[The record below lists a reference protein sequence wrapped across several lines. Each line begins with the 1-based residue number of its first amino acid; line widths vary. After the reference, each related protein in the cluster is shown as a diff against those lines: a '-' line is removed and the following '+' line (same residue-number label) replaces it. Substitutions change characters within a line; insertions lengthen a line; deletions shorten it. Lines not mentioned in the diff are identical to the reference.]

1 MSPYWQVFR
10 KRYRNNSK
18 CINSKSALLAL
29 LWVFVVY
36 VIYIVAYQP
45 ANYLSSSTISILVA
59 IYGINGIV
67 LCLFPVAGFLA
78 DTKIGRYQTV
88 TKSLYL
94 LMVSLTITI
103 LLLSVFPVLD
113 HVNDSL
119 KRHFAII
126 IFVLATVPILLL
138 TASFIGLVSNVIQ
151 FGMDQLHDSPAAHQ
165 SLFIYWFLWVY
176 YLAFLISQIL
186 WNFLFVRLQ
195 NRLSIFTSLAVV
207 LFIPTVAAMVILLIS
222 LCTASRQ
229 PQWFLKDTAKFN
241 PYKLVYKVTKF
252 ARLHKV
258 PIHRS
263 AFTYCEDEIP
273 QGLDLGKDKYGGP
286 FTTEEVE
293 DVKVFYGIL
302 KVLFMLAVAQ
312 FLNVAVDPLLYF
324 YAVHVS
330 ENHNETT
337 GVVTSFNNPAKQY
350 LLKDG
355 ILSTILIVLGIP
367 IYLWLVQPFI
377 LTCLPGMLKRLGFGI
392 LIRIASLAC
401 TLVMDTLAHVKGYSS
416 ECMFSNPHTSS
427 PQDISPMVIQRIL
440 FAFSNIAI
448 YAALN
453 EFICSQSPH
462 SMKGM
467 ILGLSF
473 AIRGVSE
480 FVAVAL
486 IVPLSYVHTALP
498 SCGMYYYIVAIVVWL
513 FAFAG
518 YSYVAKKY
526 RYRKRDEFCDVYQ
539 YAEEY
544 YSKTEDEPG
553 SYVQINQ

>member
-1 MSPYWQVFR
+1 MSSYWQVLG
-10 KRYRNNSK
+10 KRYHNNSK

-36 VIYIVAYQP
+36 LVYIVAYQP
-45 ANYLSSSTISILVA
+45 ANYLSNSPISVLVA
-59 IYGINGIV
+59 IYAINGFV

-78 DTKIGRYQTV
+78 DTKIGRYRTV

-94 LMVSLTITI
+94 LMVSLTVAIV
-103 LLLSVFPVLD
+103 LLSVLPVLD
-113 HVNDSL
+113 HLNDSF
-119 KRHFAII
+119 KKPIAIV
-126 IFVLATVPILLL
+126 IFILAVVPILLL
-138 TASFIGLVSNVIQ
+138 TASFIGLVSNIVQ
-151 FGMDQLHDSPAAHQ
+151 FGLDQLHDSPADHQ

-176 YLAFLISQIL
+176 YLAFLISQVL
-186 WNFLFVRLQ
+186 WNFFFVRLQ
-195 NRLSIFTSLAVV
+195 SLLSFFTSLAVV
-207 LFIPTVAAMVILLIS
+207 LFMPTIAAMVILIVSLITS
-222 LCTASRQ
+222 SRH
-229 PQWFLKDTAKFN
+229 PQWFLMDTAKFN
-241 PYKLVYKVTKF
+241 PYRLVYKVTKF
-252 ARLHKV
+252 ARRHKV
-258 PIHRS
+258 PIRRS
-263 AFTYCEDEIP
+263 AFTYCEDEVP
-273 QGLDLGKDKYGGP
+273 QGLDLGKNKYGGP

-302 KVLFMLAVAQ
+302 KVLFVLAFTQ

-324 YAVHVS
+324 YAVHVRVS
-330 ENHNETT
+330 EDHNETT
-337 GVVTSFNNPAKQY
+337 DAISNQAKQY
-350 LLKDG
+350 LLQDG
-355 ILSTILIVLGIP
+355 ILSTVLIVLGVP
-367 IYLWLVQPFI
+367 MYLWLVQPFI

-392 LIRIASLAC
+392 LIRIASLAG

-416 ECMFSNPHTSS
+416 ECMFSNNPHTSS
-427 PQDISPMVIQRIL
+427 SQDISPIIIQRVL

-467 ILGLSF
+467 LLGLSF

-498 SCGMYYYIVAIVVWL
+498 SCGMYYYIAAIVVWL
-513 FAFAG
+513 FAFSG
-518 YSYVAKKY
+518 YLYVAKKY
-526 RYRKRDEFCDVYQ
+526 RYRKRDDFCDVYH

-544 YSKTEDEPG
+544 YSKTEEEHT
-553 SYVQINQ
+553 SYVQM